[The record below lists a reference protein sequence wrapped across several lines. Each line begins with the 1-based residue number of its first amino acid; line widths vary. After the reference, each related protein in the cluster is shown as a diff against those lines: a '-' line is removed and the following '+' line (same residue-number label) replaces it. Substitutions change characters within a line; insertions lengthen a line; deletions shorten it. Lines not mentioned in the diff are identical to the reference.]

1 MALKPPVEVPQGA
14 IRLNTDSQKLEFFAQ
29 DQWWQMATE
38 SSSPLGGGRGAC
50 FGGAGATAPYP
61 ESDVIDYVTIAT
73 QGNAVDFGNL
83 TTATKSGMACGSA
96 TRGFYFGGITPSYV
110 DTIEYIT
117 WGSTGNAT
125 DFGNLTEAVRIGA
138 GANNSTRA
146 LRIGGGTAA
155 AAKNTIDYWTMTSS
169 GNAVD
174 FGDLAMG
181 GSQYCEGTSNPIL
194 AVGHKWNDAAGRL
207 DYVTIATTGNA
218 QEFGGLMPRHDTGAM
233 TGSTAIRGF
242 FAGGYSPGAP
252 EAGRNDIS
260 YFLWASRG
268 SNTGFGELSAHRWDT
283 QGGSAASPTRIVWMG
298 NGAGA
303 NTGGEDHIDYI
314 NPNTEGDAVD
324 FGDLSVERW
333 SAPTSSNTNGG
344 TL

>member
-1 MALKPPVEVPQGA
+1 MSRIPVEVPTGA
-14 IRLNTDSQKLEFFAQ
+14 IRYNTDSNKMECFNGTKWYEISVSTPDL
-29 DQWWQMATE
+29 DG
-38 SSSPLGGGRGAC
+38 SGRGAC
-50 FGGAGATAPYP
+50 FAGANPGAPFIAM
-61 ESDVIDYVTIAT
+61 DNIDYITIAT
-73 QGNAVDFGNL
+73 QGNATDFGDIG
-83 TTATKSGMACGSA
+83 TPTKSGMACGSV
-96 TRGFYFGGITPSYV
+96 TRGFYFGGVTPTYV
-110 DTIEYIT
+110 NTIEYIT
-117 WGSTGNAT
+117 WASTGNAT
-125 DFGNLTEAVRIGA
+125 NFGDLSETVRIGA
-138 GANNSTRA
+138 GANSSTRA

-169 GNAVD
+169 GNAID

-194 AVGHKWNDAAGRL
+194 AVGHKWNDGNGRL

-218 QEFGGLMPRHDTGAM
+218 LEFGGLSPRHDTGAM
-233 TGSTAIRGF
+233 TGSTTTRGF
-242 FAGGYSPGAP
+242 FAGGYSPGEP
-252 EAGRNDIS
+252 EAGRNKIS
-260 YFLWASRG
+260 YILWASKG
-268 SNTGFGELSAHRWDT
+268 KNTGFGELRHHRWET

-298 NGAGA
+298 NGGGS
-303 NTGGEDHIDYI
+303 NTGGETHIDYI